1 MNNKIAIAIRKVPLV
16 IVVIVM
22 WLTYMIC
29 QGANAVSIK
38 KSIPK
43 YCSATIDAVVVLE
56 PSLQNV
62 DKSGLT
68 IEHGKLMYGSEELIL
83 SDNVQTIVDDYYNC
97 HGQGAVYDHW
107 TLVIFVFVF
116 GLTWFMLFV
125 EFAYRDTSDAEE
137 EMTIVVRVES
147 QSQH

>member
-1 MNNKIAIAIRKVPLV
+1 
-16 IVVIVM
+16 
-22 WLTYMIC
+22 MIC
-29 QGANAVSIK
+29 QGANAISIK

-43 YCSATIDAVVVLE
+43 YCSATIDAVIALE
-56 PSLQNV
+56 SSLQNV
-62 DKSGLT
+62 DKNELT
-68 IEHGKLMYGSEELIL
+68 IEHGKLIYRNEELVL

-107 TLVIFVFVF
+107 TLVIVVFTF
-116 GLTWFMLFV
+116 GLTWFALFI